1 MYLFPVGVFYHPNNG
16 QGMDYN
22 FHWNVVFQNMPQ
34 LLNGAFVTLH
44 VSVLAMLLG
53 VVIAILLAIAKMNN
67 TRFFGQIATVWVE
80 IARNTPAL
88 FQIYM
93 AYFGLGAF
101 GIHLSPYFAVLFA
114 LVFINAGYLTETFR
128 GGFQSIPGTQY
139 SASKSLGM
147 TSIQTYRYIILP
159 QMLRRIYHPMTNQFV
174 WSILMSSL
182 GILVGM
188 SELSGTTQRLQSLS
202 FRTLEFFIV
211 AAIMYFIIT
220 KLVLFG
226 SSLLAR
232 RLFEGEV

>member
-1 MYLFPVGVFYHPNNG
+1 MEYE
-16 QGMDYN
+16 
-22 FHWNVVFQNMPQ
+22 FHWIIVFQKLPQ

-44 VSVLAMLLG
+44 VSVLSMLIG
-53 VVIAILLAIAKMNN
+53 ITIAVLLAIMKMSKA
-67 TRFFGQIATVWVE
+67 RIVSLPATLWVE

-101 GIHLSPYFAVLFA
+101 GIHLSPYAAVLSA
-114 LVFINAGYLTETFR
+114 LVFVNAGYLTETFR
-128 GGFQSIPGTQY
+128 GGFQAIPKTQY

-147 TSIQTYRYIILP
+147 NSVQIYRYIILP
-159 QMLRRIYHPMTNQFV
+159 QMFRRIYHPMTNQFV

-188 SELSGTTQRLQSLS
+188 DELSGETQRLQSLS

-211 AAIMYFIIT
+211 AAVMYFLIT
-220 KLVLFG
+220 KLVLF
-226 SSLLAR
+226 SAALIAR
-232 RLFEGEV
+232 RVFRGDL